1 MEKVNPLGSEKIS
14 KLLIKFSVPAIIGML
29 VNALYNVVDRIFIG
43 NAPGL
48 GANGLAGITIG
59 FPIMIIMMSIGMLFG
74 IGGAT
79 LFSMKL
85 GEGKRNDA
93 EQILGNTFM
102 LLLIS
107 GGTILVLG
115 TIFLGPMLQL
125 FGASEAV
132 MPFVKEYMRIIFL
145 GAIFQVVG
153 MGLNNFLRADGQPK
167 LAMVTMFV
175 GAGTNIIL
183 DPILIYIFDMGMAG
197 AALATIFSQFI
208 SMAWILNYFVRG
220 NGHRIRRKNL
230 KIQRWIAIRVAS
242 LGMPSFLLQLGNS
255 LLNVV
260 LNKSLLTYGGDLAVS
275 GMGIINSIQTILLM
289 PIIGLNQG
297 LQPIISFNFGAK
309 KFDRVKEAVKL
320 AMIVATLIVFVGWG
334 FTRLLPELFVR
345 MFNQQADLVA
355 FGSYALKAWFW
366 GLPVIGFQIIAANF
380 FQATGRSKIAIFLTM
395 TRQIILLIPAILIF
409 SSIWG
414 LNGIVHAAPFAD
426 IVASAITLVLF
437 ISEMKRLSKV
447 QTELELELPLE
458 KSMEVD

>member
-1 MEKVNPLGSEKIS
+1 MEAVNPLGTEKIS

-59 FPIMIIMMSIGMLFG
+59 FPIMIIMMSVGMLFG

-85 GEGKRNDA
+85 GEGKRKEA
-93 EQILGNTFM
+93 EEILGNTFI

-107 GGTILVLG
+107 GSVLLVLG
-115 TIFLGPMLQL
+115 TLFLGPMLQF

-132 MPFVKEYMRIIFL
+132 LPFVKEYMGIIFF
-145 GAIFQVVG
+145 GSIFQVMG

-167 LAMVTMFV
+167 LAMITMFV

-183 DPILIYIFDMGMAG
+183 DPILIYVFDMGMAG

-208 SMAWILNYFVRG
+208 SMAWILNYFLRG
-220 NGHRIRRKNL
+220 SGHRIQRKNL
-230 KIQRWIAIRVAS
+230 KIKRWIVTRVVS
-242 LGMPSFLLQLGNS
+242 LGLPSFLLQLGNS

-275 GMGIINSIQTILLM
+275 GMGIVNSIQTILLM

-309 KFDRVKEAVKL
+309 KFARVKEAVKL
-320 AMIVATLIVFVGWG
+320 GIMVATLIVFLGWG
-334 FTRLLPELFVR
+334 FTRLFPEIFVR
-345 MFNQQADLVA
+345 MFNQEPDLVA

-409 SSIWG
+409 SNIWG

-426 IVASAITLVLF
+426 IVAAILTFLWF
-437 ISEMKRLSKV
+437 SFEMRRLSRV
-447 QTELELELPLE
+447 ENELNLEVSLNQTPEIE
-458 KSMEVD
+458 